1 MALAVTYDTKAAKD
15 MLERLPEELRDKAA
29 RQAANKTADKAK
41 TEMKRQI
48 VAVYN
53 LKSADVG
60 GALAVRAASA
70 KAGGTMSASLYPTT
84 LSGSRK
90 GRAMNVV
97 RFLEQKTTLGE
108 AKKRGKAGTLS
119 DLFFQFKMSGGKKT
133 IKPTGAKSAPFLGN
147 KGRTVFRR
155 TGPGRLPIEPV
166 QVIDL
171 PQMFNT
177 RALNESVLRKAATDL
192 VVETE
197 RAVNLALSKLR

>member
-1 MALAVTYDTKAAKD
+1 MALEVSYDTKAVQA
-15 MLERLPEELRDKAA
+15 MLARLPAELRDNAA

-48 VAVYN
+48 AAVYN

-60 GALAVRAASA
+60 GALNVRAASA
-70 KAGGTMSASLYPTT
+70 KANGTMSASLYPTT
-84 LSGSRK
+84 LSGSKK

-97 RFLEQKTTLGE
+97 HFLESKTTLGE

-119 DLFFQFKMSGGKKT
+119 QLFFKFKKVGGKKT
-133 IKPTGAKSAPFLGN
+133 ISAQGNKSAPFLGN

-155 TGPGRLPIEPV
+155 TSRARLPIEPV
-166 QVIDL
+166 QVIDV

-177 RALNESVLRKAATDL
+177 RALNKAVLAKAADDL
-192 VVETE
+192 VVETD
-197 RAVNLALSKLR
+197 RAVNLALSRLR